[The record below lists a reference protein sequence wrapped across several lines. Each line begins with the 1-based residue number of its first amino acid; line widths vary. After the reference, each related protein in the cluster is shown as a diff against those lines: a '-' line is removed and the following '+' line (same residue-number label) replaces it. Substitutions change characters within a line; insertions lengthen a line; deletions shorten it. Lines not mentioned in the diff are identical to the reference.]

1 MIEKAEIIY
10 QPSSGEFNEKIY
22 DIESAWNSQNWSW
35 IKFTNDDYT
44 EWCGE
49 FRGTPQ
55 KVAIS
60 KIYKIVLVLTSDY
73 LFQLNINSGD
83 IIAYESQPEY
93 LDLITTPNGSILLS
107 CYYNIYKVTK
117 SIQNIE
123 EIQSPIKMDMIK
135 FKDWKGSKLEFTCDE
150 FLNWDRHLLMQ
161 YNSDNDEIIILE

>member
-22 DIESAWNSQNWSW
+22 DIESAWNSQDWSW
-35 IKFTNDDYT
+35 IKFMNDDYT

-49 FRGTPQ
+49 FRGAPQ

-60 KIYKIVLVLTSDY
+60 KIYKIVLILTSDY

-135 FKDWKGSKLEFTCDE
+135 FKGWKGSKLEFTCNE